1 MKPIHAFVILA
12 ISVVLCSPARAQQ
25 KAAAPADDPSV
36 IGTIIEVEGSAT
48 MTRPGQ
54 AAVAAANEMP
64 VHMNDVVETAAG
76 AKADILFID
85 NTEVTLGEKAQ
96 LKVDEYVYDP
106 ENMNSNKGR
115 FSIPQG
121 AFQFV
126 TGKIDKIANP
136 DVKIGTAYGAVG
148 VRGTTIIGGNV
159 DNSYGIFVKDG
170 AADVINN
177 GGNVRLNAGEG
188 TSLFAR
194 DRAPLAAKRW
204 PQDKIGR
211 AFGLVHLKRA
221 AFVQKM
227 VEQHKQMFGKM
238 LKQRKMFQ
246 KGMFKKGMPGDGNPM
261 DQLRE
266 KRRLKRGDNEG
277 GDDNSPAPTF
287 QRRGFGGRFG
297 RF

>member
-1 MKPIHAFVILA
+1 MKRIYALVILA
-12 ISVVLCSPARAQQ
+12 IAVFACGPARAQQQ

-36 IGTIIEVEGSAT
+36 IGTLIEVEGSAT

-64 VHMNDVVETAAG
+64 VHMNDIIDTAAG

-85 NTEVTLGEKAQ
+85 STEVTLGEKAE

-106 ENMNSNKGR
+106 DNMNSNKGR

-121 AFQFV
+121 PFQFV
-126 TGKIDKIANP
+126 TGQIDKISNP
-136 DVKIGTAYGAVG
+136 DVKIGTAYGAIG
-148 VRGTTIIGGNV
+148 VRGTTIVGGNV
-159 DNSYGIFVKDG
+159 DDSYGIFVKDG
-170 AADVINN
+170 AADVMNN
-177 GGNVRLNAGEG
+177 GGKVRLGAGEG
-188 TSLFAR
+188 TSLFGR

-204 PQDKIGR
+204 SQDKIGR

-221 AFVQKM
+221 AFVQQM
-227 VEQHKQMFGKM
+227 VAKHKQMFGNM
-238 LKQRKMFQ
+238 LKQRKLLQ
-246 KGMFKKGMPGDGNPM
+246 KGMFKKGMPGNGNPLE
-261 DQLRE
+261 QLRE
-266 KRRLKRGDNEG
+266 KRRGKRGDNG
-277 GDDNSPAPTF
+277 GDDDNAVPGF